1 MRSKLKKILD
11 RDPKNYE
18 YISVPIRVF
27 IALLFMFS
35 VIDRPN
41 FPQASVCLSIITA
54 WLISRKV
61 KDGNL
66 KKPYTKTI
74 IIYIV
79 AILLMTFR
87 KNEIPPYFIGSL
99 LLSEIVITSP

>member
-1 MRSKLKKILD
+1 MRSKLKKVLNS
-11 RDPKNYE
+11 DPDKYE

-54 WLISRKV
+54 WLIVRKV
-61 KDGNL
+61 RDGNF

-79 AILLMTFR
+79 AILMMTFR
-87 KNEIPPYFIGSL
+87 KDDIPPYFIGSL
-99 LLSEIVITSP
+99 LLSEIVITN